1 MQTILTVE
9 ELCKRL
15 RPILGEK
22 IDRLYLTYTFSDDRQ
37 KKAEIEQVLNSLYL
51 KHLNANLLQEQ
62 VLFEPPPA
70 QIIKGDY
77 SLGIISY
84 AEKELH
90 SFGLREQDWV
100 RHVCICGMSGSG
112 KTNFTINILRLFVEK
127 NKPFLVLDWKKS
139 FRPLLALDPQI
150 HCYTTGNNGISNTF
164 RININKPPKNVR
176 PKEWIN
182 LLCDIINESF
192 FASHGVHKLL
202 SETLDEAFRDFGVYN
217 GSENYPTWFQI
228 KDRLEEKERGFRGR
242 ESEWLTS
249 ALRIAHSLTFGDFGE
264 AINYKAKD
272 VMTVE
277 DLLNQ
282 KVIFELYSLNGAEK
296 KFFCEYLLTYIY
308 KYKKTNEVNTDKFN
322 YAIVVDEAHNI
333 FLKDKPIFI
342 KETVTDQVYRE
353 IREYGTGLIC
363 SDQHISK
370 LSEVVAGNS
379 ACIVA
384 FQQLLP
390 QDIDTISRLM
400 QIHELRKNF
409 SMLPVGTA
417 IVQLAE
423 RHHNPFLIKV
433 PLLHI
438 RKQNLTDDYV
448 KERMK
453 QIGKQHHL
461 RKIIEECKVE
471 NVKKQPETI
480 EMQKLMDHQGIQA
493 DLDTVSQL
501 FITPPEPVESVHNET
516 HPQDV
521 NPRSHRQDF
530 TDSVLRKLEITEEH
544 KEFLNILKYH
554 PGMNVS
560 EVYGELGISG
570 RKGNQLKNELIE
582 MGYLDVEE
590 IRSEKGWRKILKLT
604 DKAKMI

>member
-1 MQTILTVE
+1 M
-9 ELCKRL
+9 
-15 RPILGEK
+15 
-22 IDRLYLTYTFSDDRQ
+22 YLSYTFSEDRQ
-37 KKAEIEQVLNSLYL
+37 KKTEIEQLLNTLYL

-62 VLFEPPPA
+62 VLFEPPA
-70 QIIKGDY
+70 AALIKGDY
-77 SLGIISY
+77 PLGMITY
-84 AEKELH
+84 AEKDLH
-90 SFGLREQDWV
+90 SFGLREQDWI

-112 KTNFTINILRLFVEK
+112 KTNFTVNILRLFVEK

-139 FRPLLALDPQI
+139 FRPLLALDSNI
-150 HCYTTGNNGISNTF
+150 YCYTTGNDSISNTF
-164 RININKPPKNVR
+164 RVNINRPPKNVR

-202 SETLDEAFRDFGVYN
+202 SETLDEAFRDFGIYN

-264 AINYKAKD
+264 AINYKGKD
-272 VMTVE
+272 AMTVE
-277 DLLNQ
+277 DILQQ
-282 KVIFELYSLNGAEK
+282 KVIFELYSLSGAEK

-308 KYKKTNEVNTDKFN
+308 KYKKTNDVGTDKFN
-322 YAIVVDEAHNI
+322 YAIVVDEAHNV
-333 FLKDKPIFI
+333 FLKDKPVFI

-353 IREYGTGLIC
+353 IREYGIGLIC

-370 LSEVVAGNS
+370 LSEVVTGNS

-390 QDIDTISRLM
+390 QDIDMISRLM
-400 QIHELRKNF
+400 QIHEQRKNF

-423 RHHNPFLIKV
+423 RHHNPFLINV
-433 PLLHI
+433 PLLNI
-438 RKQNLTDDYV
+438 RKQNLSDDYV

-453 QIGKQHHL
+453 QLMKQHHL
-461 RKIIEECKVE
+461 RKIIEDCKLSA
-471 NVKKQPETI
+471 VKEQPKTI
-480 EMQKLMDHQGIQA
+480 EIQQLMSHQGIKA

-501 FITPPEPVESVHNET
+501 FITPPTSVSSVRQEM

-521 NPRSHRQDF
+521 NSIESHREDHYP
-530 TDSVLRKLEITEEH
+530 VLRKLDLTEEH
-544 KEFLNILKYH
+544 REFLNVLKYN

-560 EVYGELGISG
+560 GVYQELNISG

-604 DKAKMI
+604 DKAKML